1 MPFSEEDK
9 VLIKNLNLY
18 KGYGPRRLMTEFPK
32 KNWKK
37 GGLEKLLRKLR
48 ETGSTNRRHGSGRPK
63 HARTEENVTS
73 VEELVQSQE
82 GQPQT
87 HCSTRQIARE
97 MRISQSSVVRIIHRD
112 LDLKCLKR
120 RHAQELTE
128 ANCRARL
135 IRSKQLLR
143 HYSDS
148 DVDFIWFTDEKV
160 FTVATPKNTQN
171 DRVYVPAAM
180 KKRDVTSVGT
190 VTETGT
196 ETAVFWQNRTEAK
209 PRF

>member
-18 KGYGPRRLMTEFPK
+18 KGYGPRRLMTEFPE

-37 GGLEKLLRKLR
+37 GALEKLLRKLR
-48 ETGSTNRRHGSGRPK
+48 DTGSTNRRYGSGRPK

-87 HCSTRQIARE
+87 HRSTRQIARE

-120 RHAQELTE
+120 R
-128 ANCRARL
+128 RA
-135 IRSKQLLR
+135 
-143 HYSDS
+143 
-148 DVDFIWFTDEKV
+148 
-160 FTVATPKNTQN
+160 
-171 DRVYVPAAM
+171 
-180 KKRDVTSVGT
+180 
-190 VTETGT
+190 
-196 ETAVFWQNRTEAK
+196 
-209 PRF
+209 